1 MKTLAS
7 MVLINLTNY
16 QNDFTNLIIF
26 WLKFSE
32 VYGFELFD
40 LDEI

>member
-1 MKTLAS
+1 MKTLVS

-16 QNDFTNLIIF
+16 QNDFTNLVTF

-32 VYGFELFD
+32 VYGF
-40 LDEI
+40 